1 MIVGFYS
8 YKGGV
13 GRTIAMLNTAVLMA
27 QDGKNIGLI
36 DLDLEAASVHQILG
50 IDLKKDDKSL
60 IDILLGGDILF
71 LNKLVVPLNGII
83 QNKYNL
89 QLKGNLSFLPTVTDY
104 EKLGRLNWRSEFTQS
119 LFESICDHYIKVFK
133 LNHLLIDL
141 RTGFYPATSSGLYK
155 SQQVVLVFR
164 LDNQNLAGV
173 KTIIDYCKQRG
184 KPFIL
189 VASLIPETS
198 QTAGYLQKFQDEFG
212 ETIKV
217 RLPYDADLALAEKI
231 VVLDYPQKCFTQE
244 FQKLVGLIEGEE

>member
-50 IDLKKDDKSL
+50 IDLEDNKGL

-71 LNKLVVPLNGII
+71 LNKLVVQLNGII

-104 EKLGRLNWRSEFTQS
+104 DKLGRLDWGSEFTQS
-119 LFESICDHYIKVFK
+119 LFASICKHYIEVFK

-141 RTGFYPATSSGLYK
+141 RTGFYPATSSGLYL

-164 LDNQNLAGV
+164 LDNQNLSGV
-173 KTIIDYCKQRG
+173 KKIINYCKQRR
-184 KPFIL
+184 KSFIL
-189 VASLIPETS
+189 VASLIPETRR
-198 QTAGYLQKFQDEFG
+198 TIEYLQKFQDELG
-212 ETIKV
+212 KAIEV
-217 RLPYDADLALAEKI
+217 RLPYDADLALEEKI
-231 VVLDYPQKCFTQE
+231 VVLDYPQKGFNKE
-244 FQKLVGLIEGEE
+244 FQTLVRLLEGKE